1 MYPSA
6 VANAWLSREYKSR
19 GGKYGKVKKS
29 EAVIDLPPGHT
40 VADIE
45 RHDKGHDNWH
55 AMHGDPPC
63 KDEADCARMRASYK
77 EENTVVKYSDSQE
90 RDEHGRFA
98 SGGGGESNSK
108 GTVQNAIDK
117 YSDKQ
122 DKADSTYSDAR
133 GYDTKHSYGKATDAH
148 KEAAKAATEVANH
161 PGASLGTKEY
171 FARQAALHTAFAKA
185 YAAAAK
191 STKE

>member
-1 MYPSA
+1 MKKISPEYRTYLKA
-6 VANAWLSREYKSR
+6 QVAR
-19 GGKYGKVKKS
+19 GGEVSASASFILAKYEAEEEEEEDTLVKF
-29 EAVIDLPPGHT
+29 
-40 VADIE
+40 
-45 RHDKGHDNWH
+45 
-55 AMHGDPPC
+55 
-63 KDEADCARMRASYK
+63 DE
-77 EENTVVKYSDSQE
+77 SQE

-98 SGGGGESNSK
+98 GGGGGESNSK